1 MRNILKSMLY
11 VATIA
16 CLMLS
21 VTAHAD
27 SKKKKSIKLQAD
39 LSTAQEVQS
48 VAPGLITSATIT
60 AKFSKD
66 LSSVDVKLRVKGG
79 ANVVAAHFHCARA
92 GVKGP
97 VAVTITSALGP
108 LPFDGTE
115 ASGTLTNADFLPMDS
130 DPCPLV
136 IGRPVNNIASLLFA
150 MQDGLIY
157 TNVHTFPDNP
167 GGEVRG
173 QMR

>member
-92 GVKGP
+92 GANGP

-115 ASGTLTNADFLPMDS
+115 ASGTLTNADFSPLN
-130 DPCPLV
+130 PCTTF